1 MEQSK
6 TTSTNKRLA
15 AWFGLGAMMFG
26 TYCGGSMASGAYA
39 TGYMTTFGGG
49 YMLVFLA
56 IFCVF
61 MAFFCAISL
70 NFIRTYHVEDYN
82 EYYLALYGLERTGSQ
97 PILKGVVT
105 VFFDVYTVLMG
116 LITTAG
122 TINLFGQL
130 MNSIF
135 GIPIIVGSLISVVLF
150 AILTIYGSGFLRK
163 FNTIM
168 TIGLVI
174 CLAAIL
180 VAVLTIRGD
189 VFAERFGNFD
199 IGMDWSG
206 TTLQAHMTMFL
217 SYCFTTSSWGST
229 LCNYSEKIKD
239 QKDAI
244 GAGILIAVLVT
255 ALFAVTS
262 FIVLPFLP
270 EMFNDGP
277 ILAICQ
283 QYLAP
288 ALTVIYWVV
297 VIFSV
302 VSTGPT
308 FTYNVSRRFSK
319 LWKTD
324 KVGEKVKFF
333 ILSLVFLLLCFVV
346 SNVGLMAIVQ
356 KGFSTMGGIAGFAI
370 GIPLFISIY
379 RVWRKNRIAH

>member
-1 MEQSK
+1 MEQ
-6 TTSTNKRLA
+6 TKRSMRNRFA

-61 MAFFCAISL
+61 MAFFCTISL
-70 NFIRTYHVEDYN
+70 NFIRSYQVGDYN
-82 EYYLALYGLERTGSQ
+82 EYYLELYGLNHTGAQ
-97 PILKGVVT
+97 PVLKTVVA
-105 VFFDVYTVLMG
+105 VFFDIYTVLMG
-116 LITTAG
+116 LITTAA

-130 MNSIF
+130 MNSIL
-135 GIPIIVGSLISVVLF
+135 GVPVVAGSLFAVLLF
-150 AILTIYGSGFLRK
+150 AVLTIYGSGFLRK
-163 FNTIM
+163 FNTVM
-168 TIGLVI
+168 TIGLVL
-174 CLAAIL
+174 CL
-180 VAVLTIRGD
+180 VAVLIAVMAVRGD
-189 VFAERFGNFD
+189 VFLERIGNFQE
-199 IGMDWSG
+199 GLDWTGG
-206 TTLQAHMTMFL
+206 TLSAHMAMFL
-217 SYCFTTSSWGST
+217 SYCFSTSSWGST

-239 QKDAI
+239 QKDAV
-244 GAGILIAVLVT
+244 GAGILIAILVT
-255 ALFAVTS
+255 ALFGVTS
-262 FIVLPFLP
+262 CIVLPFLP

-283 QYLAP
+283 KYLNP
-288 ALTVIYWVV
+288 ALVVVYWVV

-308 FTYNVSRRFSK
+308 FTYNISRRFTK

-324 KVGEKVKFF
+324 KVNEKVKFF
-333 ILSLVFLLLCFVV
+333 VLSLVFLLVCFLV

-370 GIPLFISIY
+370 GIPLLISIY
-379 RVWRKNRIAH
+379 RVWRKNRAAA

>member
-1 MEQSK
+1 MEQNK
-6 TTSTNKRLA
+6 TAPSTKRFA

-49 YMLVFLA
+49 YMLAFLA
-56 IFCVF
+56 IFCIF
-61 MAFFCAISL
+61 MAFFCIISL
-70 NFIRTYHVEDYN
+70 NFIRTYHVDDYN
-82 EYYLALYGLERTGSQ
+82 QYYLSLYALDHTSAH
-97 PILKGVVT
+97 PVLKAIVT
-105 VFFDVYTVLMG
+105 IFFDVYTVLMG

-135 GIPIIVGSLISVVLF
+135 GIPVVAGSLIAVLLF
-150 AILTIYGSGFLRK
+150 AVLTIYGSGFLRK
-163 FNTIM
+163 FNTVM
-168 TIGLVI
+168 TIGLVV
-174 CLAAIL
+174 CLLAIL
-180 VAVLTIRGD
+180 FAVVGIRGD
-189 VFAERFGNFD
+189 VLADRVGNFD
-199 IGMDWSG
+199 VGMDWSG
-206 TTLQAHMTMFL
+206 TTLKAHMLMFL

-229 LCNYSEKIKD
+229 LCNYSEKIRD
-239 QKDAI
+239 QKDAV
-244 GAGILIAVLVT
+244 GAGVLIAVLVT

-262 FIVLPFLP
+262 LIVLPFLP
-270 EMFNDGP
+270 EMFNDAP
-277 ILAICQ
+277 ILNICQ

-288 ALTVIYWVV
+288 ALTVVYWVV

-319 LWKTD
+319 VWKTE
-324 KVGEKVKFF
+324 KVNEKVKFF
-333 ILSLVFLLLCFVV
+333 ILSLVFLLLCFLV

-370 GIPLFISIY
+370 GIPLLISIY
-379 RVWRKNRIAH
+379 RVWRKNRAVC